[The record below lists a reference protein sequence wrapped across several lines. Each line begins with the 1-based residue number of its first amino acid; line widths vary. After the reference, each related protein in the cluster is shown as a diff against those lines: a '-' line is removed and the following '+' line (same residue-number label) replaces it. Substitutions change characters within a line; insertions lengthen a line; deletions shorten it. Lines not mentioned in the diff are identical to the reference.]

1 MEGDEQERRARTN
14 AERQRTYR
22 QRQANRGLFS
32 MVIKGKNGYF
42 DERIRVAAGI
52 KDMAAQ
58 GLFSEELIERITE
71 YAINSIPPT
80 NLIDERY
87 IRLQITNFLKGDN
100 DGKEY

>member
-1 MEGDEQERRARTN
+1 MERDEQDRSARTN

-42 DERIRVAAGI
+42 DERIRIASGI
-52 KDMAAQ
+52 KDMASQ
-58 GLFSEELIERITE
+58 GLFSEKLIERIIE
-71 YAINSIPPT
+71 YSVNSIPPA
-80 NLIDERY
+80 NLIDARY
-87 IRLQITNFLKGDN
+87 IRLQLTNFLKGDD